1 VKKVQVVRHVSVLDM
16 RYWSDSQ
23 RIHVWPEIFWMD
35 NRTFGRV
42 KRKLRD
48 SPVERAGEVSGVG
61 LWGLDDEK
69 VVIRAEEEG

>member
-1 VKKVQVVRHVSVLDM
+1 VGRDCQHVFVLNI
-16 RYWSDSQ
+16 RPWPRSQ
-23 RIHVWPEIFWMD
+23 RINVWPAIFWMD
-35 NRTFGRV
+35 DRTFGRV

-48 SPVERAGEVSGVG
+48 SPEREGEVSGVG

>member
-1 VKKVQVVRHVSVLDM
+1 MAQNFKHVSVLDM

-42 KRKLRD
+42 KMKLRD
-48 SPVERAGEVSGVG
+48 LPVERAGEVSGVG
-61 LWGLDDEK
+61 LWGFDEK
-69 VVIRAEEEG
+69 VEIVLEE

>member
-1 VKKVQVVRHVSVLDM
+1 VKKVQVVRHVSVLDI
-16 RYWSDSQ
+16 RYWSNSR
-23 RIHVWPEIFWMD
+23 RINVWPEIFWMD
-35 NRTFGRV
+35 DRTFGRV

-48 SPVERAGEVSGVG
+48 SPEREGEVSGVG